1 MVVGCITHY
10 VFDLV
15 LISTV
20 LAGIKRNTGYSV
32 KLEELPEGTPRTI
45 TSSYLQAGEKIF
57 DYISVYSDTSGYFH
71 WSTLKGSGKSSWGWG
86 SKTQ

>member
-32 KLEELPEGTPRTI
+32 KLEELPEGTPCTI
-45 TSSYLQAGEKIF
+45 TSSYLQAGA
-57 DYISVYSDTSGYFH
+57 
-71 WSTLKGSGKSSWGWG
+71 
-86 SKTQ
+86 

>member
-32 KLEELPEGTPRTI
+32 KLEELPEATATKTSEEFIKPNVHCNSYALMVFKVEAHKFI
-45 TSSYLQAGEKIF
+45 TA
-57 DYISVYSDTSGYFH
+57 
-71 WSTLKGSGKSSWGWG
+71 
-86 SKTQ
+86 

>member
-32 KLEELPEGTPRTI
+32 KLEELPEGTPCTI
-45 TSSYLQAGEKIF
+45 TSSYLQAGCTLTHL
-57 DYISVYSDTSGYFH
+57 DTSIGA
-71 WSTLKGSGKSSWGWG
+71 L
-86 SKTQ
+86 SKVLASHH